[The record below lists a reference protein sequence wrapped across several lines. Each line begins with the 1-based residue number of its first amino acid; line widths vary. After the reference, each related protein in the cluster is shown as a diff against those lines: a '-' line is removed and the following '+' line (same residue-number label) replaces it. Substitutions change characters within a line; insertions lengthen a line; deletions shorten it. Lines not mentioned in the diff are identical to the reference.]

1 MEEGIARQS
10 AGYTPS
16 VWGDYFIKNE
26 ALLFSTK
33 QKTEE
38 WMRERVEELVREVK
52 NLLDNTYEDE
62 LQSLELIDSLQR
74 LGVGYH
80 FEEEI
85 DKRLREIHH
94 HNGKIEGND
103 LQDVALKFRLLRQHG
118 YNVTSNV
125 FSKYKDEEGKFK
137 SNLANNVRGL
147 LSLYEAC
154 FLSTHEDDI
163 LDEALNFTKHHLQSL
178 SKDDQL
184 DSALKTLIL
193 HALELPVHR
202 RIPRL
207 GARYYMRVYEQDKEK
222 RNEIVLE
229 LAKLDFNLLQLLHH
243 EEARSL
249 SIWWEEIANDAK
261 FNFSRDRI
269 VECYFWILSVY
280 FEPQYS
286 MARKITTKVIALC
299 SITDDIYDVYG
310 TSDELQSFTDVI
322 TRWDE
327 EAAQQLKEYLKVH
340 FHNLTKALEDFDN
353 ELTSHG
359 KSYRV
364 KYLKE
369 IFKVVVRACNEEV
382 KWRDEG
388 YIPALREHLEVSTVT
403 TYYNLL
409 SCASFI
415 GMGDEATKEV
425 FDWVSTFPKF
435 THQASLIC
443 RIRDDVVSQE
453 FEQKRNHVAST
464 VQCYMKEYS
473 ATLDHACEELLKMVE
488 HAWKILNHEYL
499 NLSGTFSRDILMRVI
514 NFARLMETAYDAQ
527 DKYTHSVLIK
537 DHISML
543 LVEPVSF

>member
-1 MEEGIARQS
+1 MEDGIARQS

-16 VWGDYFIKNE
+16 VWGDYFIKNQ
-26 ALLFSTK
+26 APCSSTT

-38 WMRERVEELVREVK
+38 LMRERVEELVREVK
-52 NLLDNTYEDE
+52 NLLDNTYKDE

-85 DKRLREIHH
+85 DKRLREYHD

-103 LQDVALKFRLLRQHG
+103 LQAVALKFRLLRQHG
-118 YNVTSNV
+118 YNVTSGT
-125 FSKYKDEEGKFK
+125 KYKDDEGKFQ

-154 FLSTHEDDI
+154 FLSTLEDDI

-178 SKDDQL
+178 SDNDQL
-184 DSALKTLIL
+184 DSALKILIS
-193 HALELPVHR
+193 HALELPLHR

-207 GARYYMRVYEQDKEK
+207 GARYYMRVYEQDKESK
-222 RNEIVLE
+222 NDIVLE
-229 LAKLDFNLLQLLHH
+229 LAMLDFNLLQLLHN
-243 EEARSL
+243 EEVKSL
-249 SIWWEEIANDAK
+249 SIWWEKIVHDAK

-286 MARKITTKVIALC
+286 MARKITTKVIALL

-322 TRWDE
+322 IRWDE

-340 FHNLTKALEDFDN
+340 FHNLTKALQDFDN
-353 ELTSHG
+353 ELSSHG

-369 IFKVVVRACNEEV
+369 IFKVVVRAWDEEV
-382 KWRDEG
+382 K
-388 YIPALREHLEVSTVT
+388 
-403 TYYNLL
+403 
-409 SCASFI
+409 
-415 GMGDEATKEV
+415 
-425 FDWVSTFPKF
+425 
-435 THQASLIC
+435 
-443 RIRDDVVSQE
+443 
-453 FEQKRNHVAST
+453 
-464 VQCYMKEYS
+464 
-473 ATLDHACEELLKMVE
+473 
-488 HAWKILNHEYL
+488 
-499 NLSGTFSRDILMRVI
+499 
-514 NFARLMETAYDAQ
+514 
-527 DKYTHSVLIK
+527 
-537 DHISML
+537 
-543 LVEPVSF
+543 